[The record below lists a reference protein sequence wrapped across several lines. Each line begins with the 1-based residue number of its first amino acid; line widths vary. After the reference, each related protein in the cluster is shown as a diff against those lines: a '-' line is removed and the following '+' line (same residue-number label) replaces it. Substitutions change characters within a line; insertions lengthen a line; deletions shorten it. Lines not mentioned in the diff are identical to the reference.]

1 MDLVVLTKIY
11 GQESLK
17 EMLVRG
23 DPRFY
28 LVPSKTPFATYR
40 VLWYKLTE
48 WSSAYAQTRIR
59 AIYDCKVDVLVPE
72 GDMNIPNVPSQHIVT
87 LSGLPVMP
95 LIPQLLLKLQAWSDH
110 RVATR
115 SDLQVKQ
122 YVDIRDVD
130 ALLAIAVRM
139 GARAED
145 ASWLPQLHFTKAR
158 ERLSRYTWIASP
170 ETGSQWKKLGF
181 SW

>member
-1 MDLVVLTKIY
+1 M
-11 GQESLK
+11 
-17 EMLVRG
+17 
-23 DPRFY
+23 
-28 LVPSKTPFATYR
+28 
-40 VLWYKLTE
+40 
-48 WSSAYAQTRIR
+48 
-59 AIYDCKVDVLVPE
+59 YDCKIDVLVPE

-110 RVATR
+110 RAATR
-115 SDLQVKQ
+115 SDLLAKQ

-170 ETGSQWKKLGF
+170 ETGNQWKKLGF